1 MAAEISRFLE
11 NKALAVAFLNRELG
25 AYSRF
30 PAPKKL
36 RHSVTQE
43 MKKILLLSDTHSHLD
58 DVILKYVDQAD
69 EVWHAG
75 DIGQLE
81 VTDTLKKHKPLRA
94 VYGNI
99 DDDKARM
106 EFPLHNRFFCE
117 GVDVWITHIG
127 GYPGK
132 YNQEIR
138 AEITKN
144 PPKLFICGHSHI
156 LKVIY
161 DKKLNLLHMNP
172 GAAGK
177 SGFQQVRTMLRFVI
191 DGETIRD
198 LEIVELGKK

>member
-1 MAAEISRFLE
+1 
-11 NKALAVAFLNRELG
+11 
-25 AYSRF
+25 
-30 PAPKKL
+30 
-36 RHSVTQE
+36 
-43 MKKILLLSDTHSHLD
+43 MKKILLLSDTHSHID
-58 DVILKYVDQAD
+58 DSILKYVGQAD

-75 DIGQLE
+75 DIGDLR

-99 DDDKARM
+99 DDDKARL

-132 YNQEIR
+132 YNQAIR
-138 AEITKN
+138 QEITVN

-156 LKVIY
+156 LKVMF

-172 GAAGK
+172 GACGV
-177 SGFQQVRTMLRFVI
+177 SGFHQVRTMLRFVI
-191 DGETIRD
+191 DGDKIRD
-198 LEIVELGKK
+198 LEVIEIGKKF